1 MFYLLQANATAV
13 DPKYTSPLHALEP
26 TVTSNGSG
34 NYLDVAV
41 WTAQNANSSL
51 CEKGAYVY
59 TRYPID
65 LYTWNVTAITEGY
78 NELVQ
83 MMAAEPAFNGSFFIF
98 EQYPVQGIKAV
109 DRASTAVPWRD
120 YNLLLSPTVIYA
132 PGGPELDQKAKA
144 AGERQR
150 QILLQ
155 GTGSSEMS
163 AYVNYAFGDE
173 TLEQMYGYEQWRQQR
188 LLQLKDKYDPQ
199 GKFSFYAPIA

>member
-1 MFYLLQANATAV
+1 M
-13 DPKYTSPLHALEP
+13 DSKYTSPLLALEP
-26 TVTSNGSG
+26 LVATGGSG

-51 CEKGAYVY
+51 CAKGTSIY

-65 LYTWNVTAITEGY
+65 LPTWNVAAMTEAY
-78 NELVQ
+78 SEYVQ
-83 MMAAEPAFNGSFFIF
+83 MMVDEPAFNGSFFIF
-98 EQYPVQGIKAV
+98 EQYPMQGVKAV

-144 AGERQR
+144 AGKKQR
-150 QILLQ
+150 RILRE
-155 GTGSSEMS
+155 GTGSDEMS

-173 TLEQMYGYEQWRQQR
+173 TLEEMYGHEPWRQER
-188 LLQLKDKYDPQ
+188 LAQLKDEYDPHR
-199 GKFSFYAPIA
+199 KFRFYAPIA